1 MLVFRNILRT
11 YKWKNLNFSPLFMKN
26 RLKRCYSQVYFEPC
40 KISMT
45 EVLLAKANGS
55 IINVEKVPNM
65 SLSVL
70 SRVKLGQYPV
80 ATSPHKHKLG
90 RIRFWR
96 QLFRMCLSYVG
107 FPITSFPVLL
117 NSLFTSVKN
126 PVAFQI
132 EKSPKGVR
140 ILSHQWL
147 LHIYQSVPTFDC
159 SRS

>member
-90 RIRFWR
+90 RIRFGDNSSACVSHMWVF
-96 QLFRMCLSYVG
+96 QLQVFQCYLIV
-107 FPITSFPVLL
+107 F
-117 NSLFTSVKN
+117 SL
-126 PVAFQI
+126 
-132 EKSPKGVR
+132 R
-140 ILSHQWL
+140 
-147 LHIYQSVPTFDC
+147 
-159 SRS
+159 